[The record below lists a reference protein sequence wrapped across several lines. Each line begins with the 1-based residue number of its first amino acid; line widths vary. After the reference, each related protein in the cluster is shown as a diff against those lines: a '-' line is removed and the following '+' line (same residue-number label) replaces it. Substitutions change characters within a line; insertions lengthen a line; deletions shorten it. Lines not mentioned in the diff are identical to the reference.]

1 MFKGIRNIASEIRS
15 EISSDHSS
23 QSQSQSPS
31 TSRTRRFRT
40 SLDGGSSNNGNTE
53 KVHHFRKYKNKTEIE
68 QDGNTEDDTVV
79 NRALIKFYK
88 QQGKQLP
95 SFLMGNIPQSQSKSD
110 IQVQSQ
116 VQSQVQVQ
124 SSPPPI
130 RRATTELRNDQIPIR
145 RQEIQQSP
153 PPRQKLQHSMTQ
165 PAIEVKKTDINSQ
178 SQSQS
183 QSPPPLLKR
192 NTSRFQSRFSGN
204 SSSTTTGQSNSRF
217 GRRVQ

>member
-15 EISSDHSS
+15 EISSDHSL
-23 QSQSQSPS
+23 QSLSQSPS

-153 PPRQKLQHSMTQ
+153 PPRQKLHHSMTQ
-165 PAIEVKKTDINSQ
+165 PAIEVKKTDIN

>member
-15 EISSDHSS
+15 EISSDHSL

-95 SFLMGNIPQSQSKSD
+95 SFLMGNIPQSQSKSE
-110 IQVQSQ
+110 IQVQS
-116 VQSQVQVQ
+116 QVQ

-145 RQEIQQSP
+145 KQEIQQSQ

-165 PAIEVKKTDINSQ
+165 PAIEVAKTEIN
-178 SQSQS
+178 SQS

>member
-23 QSQSQSPS
+23 QSLSQSPS

-153 PPRQKLQHSMTQ
+153 PPRQKLHHSMTQ
-165 PAIEVKKTDINSQ
+165 PAIEVKKTDIN

-204 SSSTTTGQSNSRF
+204 SSSATTGQSNSRF